1 MSFAS
6 FHLFIFCGSCSLLR
20 PSWRPTLNSLGF
32 LVDLEN
38 DHIQNSLSRSTRASD
53 FAISPASRESP
64 SCCLAET
71 SGTGCGVVTPSIGR
85 YGRRH
90 TNPALED
97 DAATTTTRPATRGPI
112 ALGLQSMRAGTP
124 AALEPVLR
132 RLPDHDDAGS
142 QGRRHHGHHRD
153 GARDAQGG
161 PRLGVRP
168 AHR

>member
-1 MSFAS
+1 MNKFKKK
-6 FHLFIFCGSCSLLR
+6 IF
-20 PSWRPTLNSLGF
+20 
-32 LVDLEN
+32 
-38 DHIQNSLSRSTRASD
+38 SLSLNESLRFRL
-53 FAISPASRESP
+53 PQHLESP
-64 SCCLAET
+64 SGVAET
-71 SGTGCGVVTPSIGR
+71 GASGTGCRVVTPSFGR

-112 ALGLQSMRAGTP
+112 ALGLQSMRAGTA

-132 RLPDHDDAGS
+132 RLPDHDAGS

>member
-1 MSFAS
+1 M
-6 FHLFIFCGSCSLLR
+6 HLFIFSSFVEVVVSSAPAGAPHSIPSVFSLT
-20 PSWRPTLNSLGF
+20 WRMITFKILSLAQR
-32 LVDLEN
+32 EP
-38 DHIQNSLSRSTRASD
+38 Q
-53 FAISPASRESP
+53 ISPSPQHHESP

-90 TNPALED
+90 TALED

-112 ALGLQSMRAGTP
+112 ALGLQSMRAGTA

-132 RLPDHDDAGS
+132 RLPDHDAGS
-142 QGRRHHGHHRD
+142 QGRRHDGHHRD